1 MNGTAAVSG
10 RLTQDA
16 SAQLAIA
23 LGEAVET
30 LKKLRDRVIRVVD
43 EDAMDAAILKEA
55 MEEDDGTGWK
65 SWKEVKKELK
75 HDGLL

>member
-1 MNGTAAVSG
+1 MNGTVTVTSK
-10 RLTQDA
+10 LTQDA

-23 LGEAVET
+23 LGETVET
-30 LKKLRDRVIRVVD
+30 LKKLRDRVMRIVD
-43 EDAMDAAILKEA
+43 EDSLDAAVLKKA